1 MKNFTKAIALC
12 MALLLC
18 LSFPVGASAAEV
30 EDAIID
36 TSRKGS
42 LTIYKLDLTN
52 AEKDGAWDSCYVS
65 TGVADQNVNDTLNSY
80 ALQGVEFAYLR
91 VADIVQYTE
100 SAGDGV
106 DFDHVE
112 VLYGIDKTKG
122 ADLLKTLNLTDGKD
136 RYENADH
143 LDGSKFYYQTD
154 ILIAALNTALE
165 TNATTVK
172 NALQAYVSANG
183 GTAMSLTDTY
193 GKTAASSLDLGLYL
207 VVETKVPEMVT
218 STCNPFFISL
228 PMTSV
233 NGTSATDGGS
243 RWIYDVTVYPKNLT
257 GVPTL
262 DKTLRENKDDSGKHN
277 GTSGITDGY
286 AQTGTASDGDIID
299 YQLVSTLPSITSEST
314 YLTCY
319 TFVDTLS
326 KGITYN
332 KNDVVL
338 EFFTDAACTD
348 KIATWQE
355 GEGKFTVTYSTAD
368 TGESKMTIE
377 MTPDGLKEMNTS
389 KAVYSGDSM
398 VNSGYSDCTLRITYA
413 ATMNSDADVVYG
425 DNGNPNEVTLTWK
438 RTSQDYYDTLEDD
451 AKVYVYGLELTKLF
465 SDGKGDFS
473 KVEFALRNKT
483 DGYYVK
489 AKLDENTG
497 IYYVTDHVADKKDAT
512 RFVPIPGADSKGK
525 IVVKGLED
533 DEYIIT
539 EIKTSDGYTLLK
551 KAISVV
557 ISHKDSTAS
566 ATVDG
571 NKVNMLE
578 DKGSANAIAP
588 LSVVNTSGFDLPAT
602 GDHGVWMYGLAG
614 ILLMTGSIVCIVVS
628 IRRKSK

>member
-18 LSFPVGASAAEV
+18 LSFPVGVSAAEV
-30 EDAIID
+30 DNATID
-36 TSRKGS
+36 TSAKGS
-42 LTIYKLDLTN
+42 MTIYKVDLTN
-52 AEKDGAWDSCYVS
+52 AEKDGAWDSSYVS
-65 TGVADQNVNDTLNSY
+65 TGVADQNVNDTLKNY
-80 ALQGVEFAYLR
+80 TLQGVEFVYLR
-91 VADIVQYTE
+91 VADIVQFTE

-122 ADLLKTLNLTDGKD
+122 ADLLSALGLADGIK

-143 LDGSKFYYQTD
+143 SDKLDSGNYYYQSD
-154 ILIAALNTALE
+154 VLNAALSTALE
-165 TNATTVK
+165 ANATTVK

-183 GTAMSLTDTY
+183 GTAMPMTDTY
-193 GKTAASSLDLGLYL
+193 GKTSAADLDLGLYL

-218 STCNPFFISL
+218 STCNPFLISL
-228 PMTSV
+228 PMTS
-233 NGTSATDGGS
+233 GDGS
-243 RWIYDVTVYPKNLT
+243 DWIYDVTVYPKNLT

-262 DKTLRENKDDSGKHN
+262 DKTLRESKDDTGKHN

-286 AQTGTASDGDIID
+286 APTGTASDGDVVN
-299 YQLVSTLPSITSEST
+299 YQLISTLPSITSEST

-338 EFFTDAACTD
+338 EFFTDAACTE
-348 KIATWQE
+348 KIATWKE
-355 GEGKFTVTYSTAD
+355 GEGKFTVTYGTAD
-368 TGESKMTIE
+368 AGASKMTIE
-377 MTPDGLKEMNTS
+377 MTPDGLKEINSS
-389 KAVYSGDSM
+389 KAVYSEASM

-413 ATMNSDADVVYG
+413 ATMGSDANVVYG

-438 RTSQDYYDTLEDD
+438 RTSEDYYDTLEDD
-451 AKVYVYGLELTKLF
+451 AKVYTYGLELTKLF

-473 KVEFALRNKT
+473 KVEFAMRNKT

-489 AKLDENTG
+489 AKLDEAAG
-497 IYYVTDHVADKKDAT
+497 VYYVTDHVADKKDAT
-512 RFVPIPGADSKGK
+512 RFVPISTGDAKGK

-533 DEYIIT
+533 DEYTIT
-539 EIKTSDGYTLLK
+539 EIKTADGYTLLK

-557 ISHKDSTAS
+557 ISQKDSTAS

-588 LSVVNTSGFDLPAT
+588 LTVVNTSGFDLPAT

-614 ILLMTGSIVCIVVS
+614 ILLMAGSVACIVVS